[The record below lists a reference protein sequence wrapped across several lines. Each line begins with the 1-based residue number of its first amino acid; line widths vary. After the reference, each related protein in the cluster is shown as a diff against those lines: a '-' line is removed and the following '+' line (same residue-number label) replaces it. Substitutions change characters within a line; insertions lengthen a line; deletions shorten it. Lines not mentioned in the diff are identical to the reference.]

1 MGGVGVVR
9 LEAEANHSSEKA
21 RMREPRGPVIRSV
34 DGVVSL
40 DGQRLWSGGVGAY
53 QCNRI

>member
-40 DGQRLWSGGVGAY
+40 DRPRLWSGGVGAY